1 MRLEEKQGR
10 RLEKGRRA
18 DDSEDASP
26 RGGGATDEPR
36 NII

>member
-18 DDSEDASP
+18 DDSDDADP
-26 RGGGATDEPR
+26 RGGGTTNEPR